1 MSQRTDR
8 LDSQI
13 RAELAELLH
22 REMKDPRVGFATITR
37 VETARDLGTAKVW
50 VSIMG
55 TEAEREQTMKAL
67 TDATPWLRRQLGGRL
82 TLRHVPQL
90 VIRRD
95 DSIEAGDRVLRL
107 LRELEDE
114 GAFVSREAVVEAI
127 RNASRIT
134 AICHE
139 NPDADT
145 LGSALALRIAAERL
159 GKQAEVVAADPV
171 PPSLV
176 DLPGACEVRTT
187 PRLEPDVAVVLDGPL
202 ARTGAVVTDAAEWL
216 HARPDRQHRPS
227 RLERRRGRESP
238 PGSTP
243 MRPPPARWSPC

>member
-1 MSQRTDR
+1 
-8 LDSQI
+8 
-13 RAELAELLH
+13 
-22 REMKDPRVGFATITR
+22 
-37 VETARDLGTAKVW
+37 
-50 VSIMG
+50 
-55 TEAEREQTMKAL
+55 MKAL

-114 GAFVSREAVVEAI
+114 GSAREPRGSRARRSATL
-127 RNASRIT
+127 RRIT

-176 DLPGACEVRTT
+176 DLPGASEVRTT
-187 PRLEPDVAVVLDGPL
+187 PQLEPDVAVVLDGTL

-216 HARPDRQHRPS
+216 GRARIVNIDHHVS
-227 RLERRRGRESP
+227 NRRRWRGRRLDRSRGGRHLRDGRRCSSRSSGSRSTPRSP
-238 PGSTP
+238 P
-243 MRPPPARWSPC
+243 C